1 MSQMSK
7 DQIEQIKSD
16 LAVAVEEKKQITRKR
31 LALKQIR
38 FKDRTAEQHREMLSL
53 FGDAYD
59 KKQEIRVLQLAYAYA
74 RGRAY
79 WTQERHSVFGATSGT
94 LAGEMSR
101 ILPVQAQE
109 LLLWIMAPVD
119 DLARAAFAAHEQ
131 ACRERAFAARAE
143 RTKARAVAAE

>member
-59 KKQEIRVLQLAYAYA
+59 KKQQIRVLQLAYAYA

-79 WTQERHSVFGATSGT
+79 WTQERHCASRPTPEN
-94 LAGEMSR
+94 LACEVAR
-101 ILPVQAQE
+101 LLPVPTEEVQA
-109 LLLWIMAPVD
+109 WIMAPVD
-119 DLARAAFAAHEQ
+119 NLARAAFAAHEQ